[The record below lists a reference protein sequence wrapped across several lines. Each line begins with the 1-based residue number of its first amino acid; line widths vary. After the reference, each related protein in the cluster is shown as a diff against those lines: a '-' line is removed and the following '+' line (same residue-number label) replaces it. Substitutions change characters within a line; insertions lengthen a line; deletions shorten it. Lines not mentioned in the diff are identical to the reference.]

1 MFLLILLLS
10 LDRDCLVDD
19 SVGGGDSAGSM
30 DDTILP
36 GVLEEA
42 EDDGVNKGIE
52 EEVGDGYP
60 VLKNAFT

>member
-19 SVGGGDSAGSM
+19 SVGGDSAGSM
-30 DDTILP
+30 DNTILP

>member
-1 MFLLILLLS
+1 MRMLILLLIP
-10 LDRDCLVDD
+10 DRDCLVDD
-19 SVGGGDSAGSM
+19 SGGGDSAGSM
-30 DDTILP
+30 DNTILP